1 MRKANR
7 EITDFD
13 EIVGVMRECDVC
25 RLALNSPDGAP
36 YIVPLNF
43 GIAVDGNAIALYF
56 HSALEGLKLDLIR
69 RDDRAAFEM
78 DCKLQPLPAEEGCR
92 CSFAYESVVG
102 TGTIHLVDGE
112 EKVRGLDLIMAHY
125 RLGESAHY
133 SPAVAQRTAVYRLDV
148 KTITGKRN
156 VPK

>member
-13 EIVGVMRECDVC
+13 EIVGVMQDCGVC
-25 RLALNSPDGAP
+25 RLALNGPDGTP

-43 GIAVDGNAIALYF
+43 GLAVDGNAVALYF

-69 RDDRAAFEM
+69 RDNRAAFEM
-78 DCKLQPLPAEEGCR
+78 DCKHQLLPAEEGCR
-92 CSFAYESVVG
+92 CSFAYESVMG
-102 TGTIHLVDGE
+102 AGTISLVDGE

-125 RLGESAHY
+125 HLGENAHY
-133 SPAVAQRTAVYRLDV
+133 SPAVVQRTAVYRLDV